1 MFGPAAVSAGGHVRA
16 PETRRSPLGETPW
29 VPAAGRGGAAAG
41 LGLMA
46 CTTAVASSAF
56 SSATRKRTKE
66 WSAWLRV
73 ARAFVNTSGAIVAY
87 QATDDLLAEYDP
99 LVLGD
104 PQTLHQ
110 RRQVPLEV
118 FPQFGLGSSHQRDLA
133 ARAMSRD
140 WPVAHGPSEHR
151 DSFGRGR
158 QVLVGEGMGDTP
170 ARRPL
175 VRAPCEVGEST
186 PRLLAVSSPPDP
198 RFASR
203 ARARCR
209 GRGAPLT
216 SKRRAHLRCAR
227 AAIPS

>member
-1 MFGPAAVSAGGHVRA
+1 MFGPQLFQLAATSGPPKRGGR
-16 PETRRSPLGETPW
+16 LFGETPW

-66 WSAWLRV
+66 WSAWLAQGGQGFRERV
-73 ARAFVNTSGAIVAY
+73 GSHRRV
-87 QATDDLLAEYDP
+87 QATDDLAEYDP

-110 RRQVPLEV
+110 RRQVPSSL
-118 FPQFGLGSSHQRDLA
+118 PQFGLGSSHQRDLA
-133 ARAMSRD
+133 ARAMSRELGLLLTA
-140 WPVAHGPSEHR
+140 PLSTGTPSGGVARSSSE
-151 DSFGRGR
+151 RGWR
-158 QVLVGEGMGDTP
+158 YAT
-170 ARRPL
+170 RRPL

-186 PRLLAVSSPPDP
+186 PRLLAVSSPPDA
-198 RFASR
+198 RIRSR